1 MRLTL
6 KLKLIAAFGAIL
18 ALLGV
23 VSWVALDSLSK
34 ANDRLEV
41 IVGIEAE
48 QSRLSSDLAI
58 GFLRTAE
65 LLKTHILTSED
76 SAFPPIERDIAAT
89 QERIAA
95 TVAELQAIAG
105 DDEMRVISELR
116 AIAEE
121 LEARIAEILPV
132 SRGMTNMRAAE
143 LSYGTARDTTTE
155 VRRQLAT
162 LDERSSAD
170 TALVGPNA
178 LRVREVIARLE
189 ASLNELTLAERNM
202 ILLTD
207 PARITEENERRL
219 ANKAEIMALIGEV
232 DSIAGSALRGP
243 LATLRENLDAYFS
256 LSDQVA
262 DLATQNT
269 EAVAAHLLDTEVLPL
284 ITQVEAETA
293 ELLTLSTTAMANAR
307 AQAQVESVSARN
319 ALLAAAAIALGVGV
333 AAGAWIAITIGRGLS
348 RAVDVARAVALGD
361 LTADTRVTTR
371 DEIGDLLGALG
382 EMTTALKGMSGVAE
396 RIADGDL
403 TVETK
408 RRSDADTLGIAL
420 ETMVAKLRQVMSDAT
435 ISAGGV
441 AEGAQAM
448 SATAEQLSQGAT
460 EQAAAAEKASAS
472 MEEMTANIRQSADNA
487 AQTEKIALQAAR
499 EAGESGRAVDEAV
512 RAMKTIAEKINI
524 IQEIARQTDLLALNA
539 AVEAARAG
547 QHGKGFAVVASEVRK
562 LAERS
567 QQAAAE
573 ISQLSGN
580 TLEVSQRAG
589 EMLAA
594 LVPAIQKTSDLV
606 QEISAATAEQ
616 TIGADQINSA
626 IRELDA
632 VIQQNAAA
640 STEAAS
646 VSEALAS
653 QSDQLRGVIAFFD
666 LGDTAHTPAQR
677 TATPAR
683 RKTAARPART
693 VEAAAPRSESGRRT
707 ITATGAARGANGH
720 AHTNGH
726 ANGVHIDMGDETLT
740 DADFERYRTG
750 T

>member
-18 ALLGV
+18 SLLGV
-23 VSWVALDSLSK
+23 VSWVALDSLSN

-41 IVGIEAE
+41 IIGIEAE
-48 QSRLSSDLAI
+48 QSRLSSDLAV

-89 QERIAA
+89 KDQTAA

-105 DDEMRVISELR
+105 EDEMRVISDLQ
-116 AIAEE
+116 AAAGE
-121 LEARIAEILPV
+121 LEARIAELLPV

-143 LSYGTARDTTTE
+143 LSYGPARDTTTE

-162 LDERSSAD
+162 LDDRLSAD
-170 TALVGPNA
+170 ATLGGPNA
-178 LRVREVIARLE
+178 LRAREVVARLE

-207 PARITEENERRL
+207 PARITEENERRQ
-219 ANKAEIMALIGEV
+219 ANKAEIMALIDEV
-232 DSIAGSALRGP
+232 DSVAGSALRGP
-243 LATLRENLDAYFS
+243 VATLREDLDAYFS

-269 EAVAAHLLDTEVLPL
+269 EAVAAQLLETEVLPL
-284 ITQVEAETA
+284 IAQIEAGTA
-293 ELLTLSTTAMANAR
+293 DLLTLSTTAMEDAR

-333 AAGAWIAITIGRGLS
+333 AAAAWIAVSISRGLG
-348 RAVDVARAVALGD
+348 RAVEVARAVALGD
-361 LTADTRVTTR
+361 LNSDTRVSSR

-382 EMTTALKGMSGVAE
+382 DMSTALKGMSDVAAA
-396 RIADGDL
+396 ISDGNL
-403 TVETK
+403 TVAAK
-408 RRSDADTLGIAL
+408 RRSEADTLGIAL
-420 ETMVAKLRQVMSDAT
+420 ETMVGKLREVMSDAT

-499 EAGESGRAVDEAV
+499 EAGESGKAVDEAV

-666 LGDTAHTPAQR
+666 LGDTAHKSAPRA
-677 TATPAR
+677 AAPAR
-683 RKTAARPART
+683 RKGAARPART
-693 VEAAAPRSESGRRT
+693 VEATAPRSEAARRP
-707 ITATGAARGANGH
+707 ITATAGPRGANGH
-720 AHTNGH
+720 ANGH

-740 DADFERYRTG
+740 DADFERY
-750 T
+750 